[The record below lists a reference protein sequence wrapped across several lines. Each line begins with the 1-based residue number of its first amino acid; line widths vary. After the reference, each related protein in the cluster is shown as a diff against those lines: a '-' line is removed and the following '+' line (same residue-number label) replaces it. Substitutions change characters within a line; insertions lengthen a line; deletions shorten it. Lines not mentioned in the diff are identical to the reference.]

1 LRFTSQELTAQKERP
16 KVIRIGHR
24 FMTGQVC
31 STTGEYEFDG
41 YTDASA
47 SPLLSEDEKHIAMS
61 AGKPFPSA
69 SAKSAYWKFLSWT

>member
-1 LRFTSQELTAQKERP
+1 
-16 KVIRIGHR
+16 
-24 FMTGQVC
+24 MTGQVC

-47 SPLLSEDEKHIAMS
+47 SPLLNDEEKRIAVN

-69 SAKSAYWKFLSWT
+69 SSSSKAAYWKFLSWS